1 VLLLVRSPFH
11 GSAPDPT
18 NLLLDVLE
26 SKEEGAFIAPFL
38 PVICM
43 AFPVTR
49 LRRLR
54 RTAELRNLVC
64 ETRLTPDA
72 FVYPMFV
79 CPGEGVRKAV
89 RSMPGVFN
97 LSVDEAVKEA
107 QEVHSLGVPSV
118 ILFGLPDKKDEVAT
132 GAWADDGIVQQA
144 ARAVKNEVPG
154 LIVMGDVCLCE
165 YMSHGHCGIVKAA
178 PQSLGAAAS
187 DAMNAVRVVSV
198 RSSAEKAKAIE
209 AATGPLVARASQPEY
224 EIVNDASLEL
234 LARTS
239 VSLAHAGVDIIAP
252 SDMMDGRVAAIRSA
266 LDDAGFLNTPIL
278 SYAAKFASGYY
289 GPFREAADSAPQF
302 GDRRSYQMDGANVR
316 EAMREIEA
324 DIEEGAD
331 MIMVKPAMP
340 YLDVIAAARDRFE
353 LPLAAY
359 QVSGEYAMIEAAAQ
373 NGWIE
378 RDRVMMESLLSV
390 RRAGAS
396 IILTYYAKDAARLLG

>member
-1 VLLLVRSPFH
+1 
-11 GSAPDPT
+11 
-18 NLLLDVLE
+18 
-26 SKEEGAFIAPFL
+26 
-38 PVICM
+38 M

-89 RSMPGVFN
+89 GSMPGVFN

-107 QEVHSLGVPSV
+107 REVQGLGVPAV
-118 ILFGLPDKKDEVAT
+118 ILFGLPETKDEVAT

-144 ARAVKNEVPG
+144 ARAIRREVPG
-154 LIVMGDVCLCE
+154 LILMGDVCLCE
-165 YMSHGHCGIVKAA
+165 YMSHGHCGIVR
-178 PQSLGAAAS
+178 PTLPRSLGAAAI
-187 DAMNAVRVVSV
+187 DEMNQVRGMEVRKLEDIEEAFDKLAAV
-198 RSSAEKAKAIE
+198 A
-209 AATGPLVARASQPEY
+209 ARAAESNY
-224 EIVNDASLEL
+224 EIDNDASLEL

-239 VSLAHAGVDIIAP
+239 VSLARAGVDIIAP
-252 SDMMDGRVAAIRSA
+252 SDMMDGRVGAIRRA
-266 LDDAGFLNTPIL
+266 LDEDGFINTPIL

-289 GPFREAADSAPQF
+289 GPFREAADSAPKF

-316 EAMREIEA
+316 EALREIEA

-340 YLDVIAAARDRFE
+340 YLDVIAAARERFE

-378 RDRVMMESLLSV
+378 RERVMMESLVSI

-396 IILTYYAKDAARLLG
+396 IILTYFAKDAARLLG

>member
-1 VLLLVRSPFH
+1 
-11 GSAPDPT
+11 
-18 NLLLDVLE
+18 
-26 SKEEGAFIAPFL
+26 
-38 PVICM
+38 M

-54 RTAELRNLVC
+54 RNSELRNLVS

-79 CPGEGVRKAV
+79 CPGEGVRKEI

-107 QEVHSLGVPSV
+107 REVQSLGVPAV
-118 ILFGLPDKKDEVAT
+118 ILFGLPEKKDEVAT
-132 GAWADDGIVQQA
+132 GAWEKDGIVQRA
-144 ARAVKNEVPG
+144 ARAMKREVPG
-154 LIVMGDVCLCE
+154 LILMGDVCLCE
-165 YMSHGHCGIVKAA
+165 YMSHGHCGIVKAG
-178 PQSLGAAAS
+178 PQSLGAAARN
-187 DAMNAVRVVSV
+187 DVSV
-198 RSSAEKAKAIE
+198 EEKIPTPGNTGQKWGTRPVVAQSAD
-209 AATGPLVARASQPEY
+209 Y
-224 EIVNDASLEL
+224 EILNDASLEL

-239 VSLAHAGVDIIAP
+239 VSLAESGVDIIAP
-252 SDMMDGRVAAIRSA
+252 SDMMDGRVGAIRRA
-266 LDDAGFLNTPIL
+266 LDETGYLNTPIL
-278 SYAAKFASGYY
+278 SYAAKFASGFY

-340 YLDVIAAARDRFE
+340 YLDVIAAARERFD

-359 QVSGEYAMIEAAAQ
+359 QVSGEYAMIEAAAR
-373 NGWIE
+373 NNWIDRE
-378 RDRVMMESLLSV
+378 RVMMESLISI

-396 IILTYYAKDAARLLG
+396 MILTYYAKDAAKLLA

>member
-1 VLLLVRSPFH
+1 
-11 GSAPDPT
+11 
-18 NLLLDVLE
+18 
-26 SKEEGAFIAPFL
+26 
-38 PVICM
+38 M

-54 RTAELRNLVC
+54 RTAELRNMVT

-79 CPGEGVRKAV
+79 CPGEGIRKEV

-107 QEVHSLGVPSV
+107 REVHSLGVPSV
-118 ILFGLPDKKDEVAT
+118 ILFGLPDKKDDVAT

-144 ARAVKNEVPG
+144 ARAIRREVPG
-154 LIVMGDVCLCE
+154 LVLMGDVCLCE
-165 YMSHGHCGIVKAA
+165 YMSHGHCGIVK
-178 PQSLGAAAS
+178 PTLPRSLGAAAGGTI
-187 DAMNAVRVVSV
+187 VS
-198 RSSAEKAKAIE
+198 SPEDKEKAFDKVVE
-209 AATGPLVARASQPEY
+209 RARRQAEQNY

-239 VSLAHAGVDIIAP
+239 VSLAKAGIDIIAP
-252 SDMMDGRVAAIRSA
+252 SDMMDGRVAAIRKA
-266 LDDAGFLNTPIL
+266 LDEAGLINTPIL
-278 SYAAKFASGYY
+278 SYAAKFASGFY

-302 GDRRSYQMDGANVR
+302 GDRRSYQMDGANIR
-316 EAMREIEA
+316 EAMREITA
-324 DIEEGAD
+324 DVEEGAD

-340 YLDVIAAARDRFE
+340 YLDVIAAARERFD

-378 RDRVMMESLLSV
+378 RERVMMESLLSI

-396 IILTYYAKDAARLLG
+396 IILTYYAKDAAKILS

>member
-1 VLLLVRSPFH
+1 
-11 GSAPDPT
+11 
-18 NLLLDVLE
+18 
-26 SKEEGAFIAPFL
+26 
-38 PVICM
+38 M

-54 RTAELRNLVC
+54 RTSQLRDLVR

-72 FVYPMFV
+72 FVYPIFV

-107 QEVHSLGVPSV
+107 REVHSLGLPSV
-118 ILFGLPDKKDEVAT
+118 ILFGLPDKKDDVAT

-144 ARAVKNEVPG
+144 ARALKREVPD
-154 LIVMGDVCLCE
+154 LILIGDVCLCE
-165 YMSHGHCGIVKAA
+165 YMSHGHCGIVKPGST
-178 PQSLGAAAS
+178 PQSLGAAAR
-187 DAMNAVRVVSV
+187 DTLQNATRRGIAVKAVKSHEKKEKVIDELASMV
-198 RSSAEKAKAIE
+198 AEAVE
-209 AATGPLVARASQPEY
+209 SRF
-224 EIVNDASLEL
+224 EIDNDASLEL

-239 VSLAHAGVDIIAP
+239 VSLARAGIDIIAP
-252 SDMMDGRVAAIRSA
+252 SDMMDGRVAAIRRA
-266 LDDAGFLNTPIL
+266 LDEASFENTPIL
-278 SYAAKFASGYY
+278 SYAAKFASGFY
-289 GPFREAADSAPQF
+289 GPFREAADSTPQF
-302 GDRRSYQMDGANVR
+302 GDRRSYQMDGANLR
-316 EAMREIEA
+316 EAMREIEL

-331 MIMVKPAMP
+331 MIMVKPALP
-340 YLDVIAAARDRFE
+340 YLDVIAAARLRFD

-378 RDRVMMESLLSV
+378 RDRVMMESLQSI

-396 IILTYYAKDAARLLG
+396 IIVTYYAKDAAKLLG

>member
-1 VLLLVRSPFH
+1 
-11 GSAPDPT
+11 
-18 NLLLDVLE
+18 
-26 SKEEGAFIAPFL
+26 
-38 PVICM
+38 M

-54 RTAELRNLVC
+54 RTAELRNLVS
-64 ETRLTPDA
+64 ETRLTPDS

-79 CPGEGVRKAV
+79 CPGEGVRKEV
-89 RSMPGVFN
+89 RSMPGVCN

-107 QEVHSLGVPSV
+107 REVHALGVPSV

-132 GAWADDGIVQQA
+132 GAWEEKGIVQQA
-144 ARAVKNEVPG
+144 ARALKREIPE
-154 LIVMGDVCLCE
+154 LILMGDVCLCE
-165 YMSHGHCGIVKAA
+165 YMSHGHCGIVKATFT
-178 PQSLGAAAS
+178 PQSLGAAVL
-187 DAMNAVRVVSV
+187 DAVKPSQRVRAVRSKEEK
-198 RSSAEKAKAIE
+198 EKAIAKV
-209 AATGPLVARASQPEY
+209 AAVAARAAESNY

-239 VSLAHAGVDIIAP
+239 VSLAKAGIDIIAP
-252 SDMMDGRVAAIRSA
+252 SDMMDGRVGAIRKA
-266 LDDAGFLNTPIL
+266 LDEAGLINTPVL
-278 SYAAKFASGYY
+278 SYAAKFASGFY

-302 GDRRSYQMDGANVR
+302 GDRRSYQMDGANLR

-324 DIEEGAD
+324 DVEEGAD

-340 YLDVIAAARDRFE
+340 YLDVIAAARERFD

-359 QVSGEYAMIEAAAQ
+359 QVSGEYAMIEAAAR
-373 NGWIE
+373 NNWIDRE
-378 RDRVMMESLLSV
+378 RVMMESLVSI